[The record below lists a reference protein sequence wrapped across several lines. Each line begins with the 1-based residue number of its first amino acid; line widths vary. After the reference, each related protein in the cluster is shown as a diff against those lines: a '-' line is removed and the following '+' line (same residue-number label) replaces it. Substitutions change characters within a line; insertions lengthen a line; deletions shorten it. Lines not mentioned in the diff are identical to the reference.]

1 MMLILDTFIRCGQR
15 RKGMK
20 KTGALLFCLL
30 LVGCDQP
37 NDTQLMTETGRQL
50 QRTIDAS
57 PARNECENIAKG
69 RERLSHGARKR
80 LEEKGCQFVL
90 RSATETNF
98 AEAAV
103 YRTTMTMVCGSI
115 IGKSFTGSDIR
126 RRFIYSPGE
135 RELVIDPMSTN
146 DKTRFEQRKTLAQ
159 LQADFER
166 QQLQYCK

>member
-1 MMLILDTFIRCGQR
+1 
-15 RKGMK
+15 MK

-37 NDTQLMTETGRQL
+37 KNTQLMTETGRQL

-57 PARNECENIAKG
+57 PARNECENIAKR

-98 AEAAV
+98 AIAPA
-103 YRTTMTMVCGSI
+103 
-115 IGKSFTGSDIR
+115 
-126 RRFIYSPGE
+126 
-135 RELVIDPMSTN
+135 
-146 DKTRFEQRKTLAQ
+146 
-159 LQADFER
+159 
-166 QQLQYCK
+166 